1 VRGGRY
7 GLGVD
12 IGDESVAAAICPVED
27 DGAGSPQALPLG
39 EGRAVGSAAVVLRPG
54 EPVRLDVAPDTPAC
68 DIARHAMARVG
79 RPAPLYVSGR
89 TIAAGEVVASIVGR
103 IRELAEQQEGTPP
116 AHTVLTVPPSWGSHR
131 RTTLLAALDGVCPD
145 VALVSSA
152 VAAVRHH
159 ATGGDLPV
167 RPTVAVYD
175 LGAATL
181 DTAVVGPRGDGVL
194 HHLAAP
200 PAPLGWGGR
209 DIDDA
214 LLAHVLT
221 CLEPPTGHGDH
232 GAASSFPND
241 LRERAVAAKEL
252 LAADTVA
259 CIELPLPTGTLRLTR
274 EELDELIGGRVE
286 DTVELMRAAIRD
298 SGLGPEDL
306 DGIVLS
312 GGSTRLPVVVEL
324 LSTGLDVPVTAG
336 PEPELTVAL
345 GAAQLAAEAVL
356 AATEHPVGTGG
367 GSGSPA
373 DEDPPA
379 ADDESVTGPPAR
391 VPGRSGRRPVAPAS
405 SGTARP
411 PRAPTGRPVTPP
423 GSAARPG
430 LGRRVSRTLVVAV
443 MFVGLVA
450 TASSLIAVVSD
461 VDAAPR
467 AQGQTSGDSVD
478 ADLPTGT
485 VPAGDVAGEGD
496 SSVFA
501 GRRATATPTRDS
513 RPTGAASS
521 GSGASTRT
529 TSPGTAGAATPADG
543 STPTDPSAAGTTP
556 PGAPATETPA
566 TEATPTESSPT
577 ETIAPEP
584 TVPPTSDPPDDP
596 PAEPTETVA
605 PEPPPEPE
613 PEPEPEPVPADTAT
627 PSAGGAGE
635 IAGDTP

>member
-1 VRGGRY
+1 
-7 GLGVD
+7 
-12 IGDESVAAAICPVED
+12 
-27 DGAGSPQALPLG
+27 
-39 EGRAVGSAAVVLRPG
+39 
-54 EPVRLDVAPDTPAC
+54 
-68 DIARHAMARVG
+68 
-79 RPAPLYVSGR
+79 
-89 TIAAGEVVASIVGR
+89 
-103 IRELAEQQEGTPP
+103 
-116 AHTVLTVPPSWGSHR
+116 
-131 RTTLLAALDGVCPD
+131 
-145 VALVSSA
+145 
-152 VAAVRHH
+152 
-159 ATGGDLPV
+159 
-167 RPTVAVYD
+167 VYD

-259 CIELPLPTGTLRLTR
+259 CIEIPLPTGTLRLTR

-356 AATEHPVGTGG
+356 AAAEHPVGTGG

-391 VPGRSGRRPVAPAS
+391 VPGRTAPGRTGLVRDGTAAPCSDRSPGHPAGLSRPAGPGPSGLPHARGRGDVRRSRRHRVLAHRGRVRRRRRAPRPGPDVGRFRRRRPPHRHR
-405 SGTARP
+405 ARW
-411 PRAPTGRPVTPP
+411 GR
-423 GSAARPG
+423 
-430 LGRRVSRTLVVAV
+430 GR
-443 MFVGLVA
+443 
-450 TASSLIAVVSD
+450 
-461 VDAAPR
+461 
-467 AQGQTSGDSVD
+467 
-478 ADLPTGT
+478 
-485 VPAGDVAGEGD
+485 
-496 SSVFA
+496 
-501 GRRATATPTRDS
+501 
-513 RPTGAASS
+513 
-521 GSGASTRT
+521 
-529 TSPGTAGAATPADG
+529 
-543 STPTDPSAAGTTP
+543 
-556 PGAPATETPA
+556 
-566 TEATPTESSPT
+566 
-577 ETIAPEP
+577 
-584 TVPPTSDPPDDP
+584 
-596 PAEPTETVA
+596 
-605 PEPPPEPE
+605 
-613 PEPEPEPVPADTAT
+613 
-627 PSAGGAGE
+627 
-635 IAGDTP
+635 